1 MTFTARLRGGRAGMG
16 EKDIRCAGDATELG
30 DKILA
35 DLGLGLGL
43 FSEGDWNQESVR
55 RTKRGTGHHVVGD

>member
-1 MTFTARLRGGRAGMG
+1 MG